1 MRHNLISLDSY
12 HINTVTIAELHM
24 YELVHIAYVIYILVL
39 MVYHTVLTD
48 NHVDIYLALATSD
61 TYSIITGYIRYHIY
75 NITPTEE

>member
-1 MRHNLISLDSY
+1 MRRPPDPPDNCYIILR
-12 HINTVTIAELHM
+12 LHM
-24 YELVHIAYVIYILVL
+24 YELVHSVYVLYILVL